1 METIQEN
8 NEKLEAL
15 SRKALGQF
23 RSKCDGWN
31 LTQTSIAKLL
41 GVSRQTLLNWEKG
54 KSTPCMGTALRIK
67 MVLPLLEKAAENE
80 KLPAPSVRNQSELVK
95 EIIG

>member
-15 SRKALGQF
+15 TRKALGEF
-23 RSKCDGWN
+23 RTKCEDWN
-31 LTQTSIAKLL
+31 LTQTSVAKLL

-54 KSTPCMGTALRIK
+54 KSKPCMGTALRIK